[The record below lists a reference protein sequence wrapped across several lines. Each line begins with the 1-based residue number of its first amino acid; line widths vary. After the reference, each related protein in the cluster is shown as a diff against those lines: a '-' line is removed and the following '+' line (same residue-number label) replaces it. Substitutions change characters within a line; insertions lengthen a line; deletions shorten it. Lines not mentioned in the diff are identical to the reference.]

1 MPKANAAN
9 ARIKREY
16 FTYLKEAQRRDESS
30 IDAVAKA
37 LARFEEANRH
47 KDFKTFH
54 RAQAVA
60 FKHKL
65 DKQPAVRSGK
75 PLSRATV
82 NSTLSALRAFFVWL
96 AGQPG
101 YKSRLSYADADY
113 FNLAEKYVRIAKA
126 ARHKAF
132 PSLEQVHHVIAA
144 MSTGTDI
151 ELRNR
156 ALIAFTLLTGAR
168 DGALATF
175 RLKHVD
181 LAQSRVDQDA
191 RDVNTKASKTFET
204 WFFPVGG
211 NAIQI
216 VQDWCEHLRTGL
228 LWSDQDPLF
237 PPTQIGLGENGGFV
251 PVGLRRGECWH
262 GAGPIRDIFRNA
274 FTAAGLPY
282 FNPHSLRDT
291 LVQLGEQVC
300 TTPEQFKAWSQNL
313 GHSRVMTTLTSYG
326 TVAPHRQAELI
337 RGLGMTGDTASRAP
351 ATLDPALI
359 AQVVAFMQN
368 LPGKELPNSLA
379 TSRTR
384 C

>member
-1 MPKANAAN
+1 MQKHNAAN

-16 FTYLKEAQRRDESS
+16 FTYLKEAQRRDEAS

-37 LARFEEANRH
+37 LARFEEANGH

-65 DKQPAVRSGK
+65 DKQPAVRTGK

-113 FNLAEKYVRIAKA
+113 FNLAEKDVRIAKA
-126 ARHKAF
+126 ARHKPF
-132 PSLEQVHHVIAA
+132 PTLEQVHHVIAA
-144 MSTGTDI
+144 MPTGSAI

-156 ALIAFTLLTGAR
+156 ALVAFALLTGAR
-168 DGALATF
+168 DGALASF

-181 LAQSRVDQDA
+181 LVQGRVDQDA
-191 RDVNTKASKTFET
+191 RDVKTKASKTFAT

-211 NAIQI
+211 EALPI
-216 VQDWCEHLRTGL
+216 VQDWCEYLRIALHWG
-228 LWSDQDPLF
+228 DDDPLF
-237 PPTQIGLGENGGFV
+237 PPTQIGLGENGGFA
-251 PVGLRRGECWH
+251 PVGLRRGDCWQS
-262 GAGPIRDIFRNA
+262 AGPIRDIFRSA
-274 FTAAGLPY
+274 FAAAGLPY

-313 GHSRVMTTLTSYG
+313 GHERVMTTLTSYG

-337 RGLGMTGDTASRAP
+337 RGMGAARGASGKLP
-351 ATLDPALI
+351 ASVDPALV
-359 AQVVAFMQN
+359 AQVLAAMQT
-368 LPGKELPNSLA
+368 LPSEGL
-379 TSRTR
+379 T
-384 C
+384 

>member
-1 MPKANAAN
+1 MAKHNAAN

-16 FTYLKEAQRRDESS
+16 FTYLKEAQRRDEAS

-37 LARFEEANRH
+37 VARFEDANGH

-65 DKQPAVRSGK
+65 DKQPAARTGK
-75 PLSRATV
+75 LLSRATV
-82 NSTLSALRAFFVWL
+82 NSTLSALRAFFIWL

-113 FNLAEKYVRIAKA
+113 FNLAEKDVRIAKA

-144 MSTGTDI
+144 MPTGTAI
-151 ELRNR
+151 EFRNR
-156 ALIAFTLLTGAR
+156 ALVAFALLTGAR
-168 DGALATF
+168 DGALASF

-181 LAQSRVDQDA
+181 LVQGRVDQDA
-191 RDVNTKASKTFET
+191 RDVRTKASKTFAT

-211 NAIQI
+211 DALR
-216 VQDWCEHLRTGL
+216 VVRDWCQYLRETL
-228 LWSDQDPLF
+228 LWSDEDPLF
-237 PPTQIGLGENGGFV
+237 PPTQMGLGENGSFA
-251 PVGLRRGECWH
+251 PVGLRRGECWQ
-262 GAGPIRDIFRNA
+262 GAGPIRKIFREA
-274 FTAAGLPY
+274 FEGAGLPY

-291 LVQLGEQVC
+291 LVQLGEQGC

-313 GHSRVMTTLTSYG
+313 GHERVMTTLTSYG
-326 TVAPHRQAELI
+326 TVSPHRQAELI
-337 RGLGMTGDTASRAP
+337 RGMSLGRSPASGLSTGAI
-351 ATLDPALI
+351 DPAFL
-359 AQVVAFMQN
+359 AQVMAAMQN
-368 LPGKELPNSLA
+368 LSIPGLS
-379 TSRTR
+379 
-384 C
+384 

>member
-1 MPKANAAN
+1 MAKPKGSN
-9 ARIKREY
+9 ARIKHEY
-16 FTYLKEAQRRDESS
+16 FTYLKEAQRRSEAS

-37 LARFEEANRH
+37 LARFEEANGH

-60 FKHKL
+60 FKQRL
-65 DKQPAVRSGK
+65 DKQLSARTGE

-96 AGQPG
+96 ACQPG
-101 YKSRLSYADADY
+101 YKSRISYSDADY
-113 FNLAEKYVRIAKA
+113 FNLAEKDVRIAKA

-132 PSLEQVHHVIAA
+132 PTLQQVHHVIAA
-144 MSTGTDI
+144 MPDGTDI

-156 ALIAFTLLTGAR
+156 ALIAFALLTGAR
-168 DGALATF
+168 DGALASF

-181 LAQSRVDQDA
+181 LVQGRVDQDA
-191 RDVNTKASKTFET
+191 REVKTKASKTFAT

-216 VQDWCEHLRTGL
+216 VQNWCAHLRNAL
-228 LWSDQDPLF
+228 LWGDDDPLF
-237 PPTQIGLGENGGFV
+237 PPTQIGLGDNGGFA
-251 PVGLRRGECWH
+251 PIGLRRSECWQ
-262 GAGPIRDIFRNA
+262 GAGPIREIFRNA
-274 FTAAGLPY
+274 FEAAGLPY

-313 GHSRVMTTLTSYG
+313 GHERVMTTLTSYG

-337 RGLGMTGDTASRAP
+337 RGMGRSRDMPSGAASAV
-351 ATLDPALI
+351 DPALV
-359 AQVVAFMQN
+359 AQVLAAMQK
-368 LPGKELPNSLA
+368 LPGDCQN
-379 TSRTR
+379 
-384 C
+384 

>member
-1 MPKANAAN
+1 MAKHNAAN

-16 FTYLKEAQRRDESS
+16 FTYLKEAQRRDGGS

-37 LARFEEANRH
+37 LARFEEANGR

-65 DKQPAVRSGK
+65 DKQLAVRTGK

-96 AGQPG
+96 ARQPG

-113 FNLAEKYVRIAKA
+113 FNLGEKDVRIAKA
-126 ARHKAF
+126 ARHKPF
-132 PSLEQVHHVIAA
+132 PTLEQVHRVIDT
-144 MSTGTDI
+144 MPTGNAI

-156 ALIAFTLLTGAR
+156 ALVAFALLTGAR
-168 DGALATF
+168 DGALASF

-181 LAQSRVDQDA
+181 LVQDRVDQDA
-191 RDVNTKASKTFET
+191 RDVRTKARKTFDT

-211 NAIQI
+211 EALPI
-216 VQDWCEHLRTGL
+216 VKDWCHYLRTTL
-228 LWSDQDPLF
+228 LWGDDDPLF
-237 PPTQIGLGENGGFV
+237 PPTKIGLGVNGGFV
-251 PVGLRRGECWH
+251 PTGLRRDECWR
-262 GAGPIRDIFRNA
+262 GAGPIRDIFRKA
-274 FTAAGLPY
+274 FTAADLPY
-282 FNPHSLRDT
+282 FNPHSFRDT

-313 GHSRVMTTLTSYG
+313 GHDRVMTTLTSYG
-326 TVAPHRQAELI
+326 TVSPHRQAELI
-337 RGLGMTGDTASRAP
+337 KGMGARKSVSVI
-351 ATLDPALI
+351 DPAI
-359 AQVVAFMQN
+359 MAQVIAAMR
-368 LPGKELPNSLA
+368 LSEAELRDHLSTFAQP
-379 TSRTR
+379 
-384 C
+384 

>member
-1 MPKANAAN
+1 MAKHNAAN
-9 ARIKREY
+9 ARMKRDY
-16 FTYLKEAQRRDESS
+16 FIYLKEAQGRNEAS

-37 LARFEEANRH
+37 LARFEEANGN

-60 FKHKL
+60 FKSKL
-65 DKQPAVRSGK
+65 DKQTAVRTGK

-113 FNLAEKYVRIAKA
+113 FNLAEKDVRIAKA
-126 ARHKAF
+126 TRHKAF

-144 MSTGTDI
+144 MPTGTAI

-156 ALIAFTLLTGAR
+156 ALVAFALLTGAR
-168 DGALATF
+168 DGALASF

-181 LAQSRVDQDA
+181 LAQGRVDQDA
-191 RDVNTKASKTFET
+191 RDVKTKASKTFVT

-211 NAIQI
+211 DALQV
-216 VQDWCEHLRTGL
+216 VQDWCHHLRTAL
-228 LWSDQDPLF
+228 LWGDDDPLF
-237 PPTQIGLGENGGFV
+237 PPTQVGLGESGGFV
-251 PVGLRRGECWH
+251 PVGLRRGECWQ
-262 GAGPIRDIFRNA
+262 GAGPIRGIFRNA
-274 FTAAGLPY
+274 FAAAGLPY

-313 GHSRVMTTLTSYG
+313 GHERVMTTLTSYG

-337 RGLGMTGDTASRAP
+337 RGMGMVKSGAGRVGA
-351 ATLDPALI
+351 ALDPVFV
-359 AQVVAFMQN
+359 AQVLAAMQN
-368 LPGKELPNSLA
+368 LPGDGLA
-379 TSRTR
+379 
-384 C
+384 